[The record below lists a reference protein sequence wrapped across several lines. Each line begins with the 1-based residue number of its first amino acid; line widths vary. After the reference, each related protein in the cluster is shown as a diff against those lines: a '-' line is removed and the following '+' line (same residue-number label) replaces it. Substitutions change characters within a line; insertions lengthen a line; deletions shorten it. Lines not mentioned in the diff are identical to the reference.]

1 MPHLILYG
9 DGGSRG
15 NPGPGASGAV
25 LYDAEKNVVGRYEK
39 YLGHTTNNQAEYE
52 AVILGMQKAQ
62 ELGATELDIFLDSQL
77 VVKQLKQ
84 EFRIKDKKLQPL
96 FVKAWNLMQGFKKVS
111 ITHIPRS
118 QNKEADKLV
127 NIALDRQQSAV
138 S

>member
-1 MPHLILYG
+1 MSHLILYG

-62 ELGATELDIFLDSQL
+62 ELGGTELDIFLDSQL
-77 VVKQLKQ
+77 VVQQLKR

-111 ITHIPRS
+111 ITHIPRN

-127 NIALDRQQSAV
+127 NIALDRNS
-138 S
+138 

>member
-1 MPHLILYG
+1 MTHFILYA

-25 LYDAEKNVVGRYEK
+25 LYDLEKNIVGRYEK

-62 ELGATELDIFLDSQL
+62 ELDAGELDIFLDSQL

-96 FVKAWNLMQGFKKVS
+96 FVKAWNLMQSFKKVS
-111 ITHIPRS
+111 ITHIPRN